1 MSHTKEPWR
10 IDPRAAMRIVASEDT
25 NVALSACSGLAK
37 DEWEDNA
44 RRIVACVNACAGI
57 DTDELESLPR
67 GLLTDPSCDQYAA
80 DNATL
85 CAQLDELL
93 AAANNLHD
101 VMGRYHTE
109 QAFKRLMAVAEK
121 IKTTTP

>member
-25 NVALSACSGLAK
+25 TVASSACSGLAK

-44 RRIVACVNACAGI
+44 RRIVACVNAMADI
-57 DTDELESLPR
+57 PTESIETMRMVSIPR
-67 GLLTDPSCDQYAA
+67 EIVEQR
-80 DNATL
+80 
-85 CAQLDELL
+85 DELL

-109 QAFKRLMAVAEK
+109 QAFKRLMAVVEK

>member
-10 IDPRAAMRIVASEDT
+10 IDPRAAMRIVASKDT
-25 NVALSACSGLAK
+25 TVASSACSGLAK

-57 DTDELESLPR
+57 DTVQLEMLDVVSALDSLNKVR
-67 GLLTDPSCDQYAA
+67 
-80 DNATL
+80 
-85 CAQLDELL
+85 AQRDELL